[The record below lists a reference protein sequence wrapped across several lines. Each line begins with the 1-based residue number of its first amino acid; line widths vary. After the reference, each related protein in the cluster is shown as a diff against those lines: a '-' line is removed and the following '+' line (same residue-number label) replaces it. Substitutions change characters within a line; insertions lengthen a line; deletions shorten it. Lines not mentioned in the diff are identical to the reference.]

1 MGGRFPNVECL
12 RMKILLVSSGS
23 GSRGGGEIFLSYLAQ
38 GLVKRGHEVLLWMPL
53 HPRMDELAE
62 KCSHFARVI
71 RANYR
76 NTYDHLGRSLSTRFN
91 WLTSRRIAEEW
102 KGLDPDIIHLN
113 KQNLEDGLDLLRAAR
128 HCAMPSIC
136 TIHLTQNARYLGAKA
151 ARLRNWIARNALC
164 KYGGTIVA
172 VQETRRAALEEFVGR
187 CARTHAIF
195 NGVPLPDSEELRSL
209 REAKRL
215 ELGLNNDDL
224 LVLGLG
230 RLVEQK
236 RPSVFL
242 ELARKL
248 NGQLPMTKF
257 LWVGD
262 GKFSQQWDE
271 WVARA
276 KLGDVISRTGWQ
288 FGVLPFLAAA
298 DLLLHVAKYEGLPL
312 AIIEAMAARVP
323 CAVTSDL
330 AREFPLFDAKN
341 VLFVDN
347 GLPFVEKLRDRGAL
361 ATIASNARQ
370 LVEDRLSL
378 EAMTASYEQLY
389 RSVLRE

>member
-248 NGQLPMTKF
+248 NGQLAMAKF

-271 WVARA
+271 WVARER
-276 KLGDVISRTGWQ
+276 LGGVISRVGWQ
-288 FGVLPFLAAA
+288 SEVLPFLAAG
-298 DLLLHVAKYEGLPL
+298 DLLLHVAEYEGLPL
-312 AIIEAMAARVP
+312 AIIEAMAANVP
-323 CAVTSDL
+323 CAVTRDL
-330 AREFPLFDAKN
+330 ASEVPLFDESN
-341 VLFVDN
+341 VLFVGDVVT
-347 GLPFVEKLRDRGAL
+347 FAAKLRDSTAL
-361 ATIASNARQ
+361 TSIASNAYR
-370 LVEDRLSL
+370 LVKEKFSL
-378 EAMTASYEQLY
+378 QSMTASYENLY
-389 RSVLRE
+389 SDIARK

>member
-1 MGGRFPNVECL
+1 
-12 RMKILLVSSGS
+12 MKILLVSSGS

-151 ARLRNWIARNALC
+151 ARLRNWTARNALC

>member
-1 MGGRFPNVECL
+1 
-12 RMKILLVSSGS
+12 MKILLVSSGS

-187 CARTHAIF
+187 CARTRAIF

-347 GLPFVEKLRDRGAL
+347 GLPFVEKLRDRVAL

>member
-187 CARTHAIF
+187 CARPRAIF
-195 NGVPLPDSEELRSL
+195 TGVPLPDSEELRSL

>member
-187 CARTHAIF
+187 CARTRAIF

>member
-276 KLGDVISRTGWQ
+276 KLGGVISRTGWQ

-347 GLPFVEKLRDRGAL
+347 GLPFVEKLRDRVAL

>member
-1 MGGRFPNVECL
+1 
-12 RMKILLVSSGS
+12 MKILLVSSGS

-187 CARTHAIF
+187 CARTRAIF

>member
-1 MGGRFPNVECL
+1 
-12 RMKILLVSSGS
+12 MKILLVSSGS

-276 KLGDVISRTGWQ
+276 KLGGVISRTGWQ